1 MSDFCD
7 QASKQEAALLACA
20 LNQAVRGLSQPKGSG
35 PEWIDGIPHC
45 RICGEPIPQR
55 RIDALPGVGICV
67 DCAREME

>member
-7 QASKQEAALLACA
+7 QASKQEAALLSCA
-20 LNQAVRGLSQPKGSG
+20 LNQ